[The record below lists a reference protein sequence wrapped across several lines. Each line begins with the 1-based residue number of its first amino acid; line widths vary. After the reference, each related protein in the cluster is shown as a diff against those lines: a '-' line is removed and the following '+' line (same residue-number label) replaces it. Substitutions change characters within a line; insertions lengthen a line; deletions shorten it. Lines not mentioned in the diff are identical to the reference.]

1 MAEQYIEAFKKL
13 AKTSNTMILPSNPG
27 DVSAFLAQAM
37 GVYNHLSKQTVESL
51 PQSVENC
58 VTTKAEYK
66 PFHEEKTAVKIN
78 IE

>member
-1 MAEQYIEAFKKL
+1 
-13 AKTSNTMILPSNPG
+13 MILPSNPG

-37 GVYNHLSKQTVESL
+37 GVYNHISKQTVESL
-51 PQSVENC
+51 PQDVENC
-58 VTTKAEYK
+58 VNTKADYK